1 MVVATTNLNLFFYLS
16 LSLFLSIPENG
27 TGRIFQLETHFHFH
41 SGMATKLGL
50 SRKGYKIQIGA
61 RERNVMIASFS
72 PSLFGFDAG
81 RAF

>member
-1 MVVATTNLNLFFYLS
+1 MVVATTNLNLCFYLS
-16 LSLFLSIPENG
+16 LSLC

-50 SRKGYKIQIGA
+50 SRKGYKIQLGA
-61 RERNVMIASFS
+61 RERNVMIAFF

-81 RAF
+81 REF